1 MKTRVIIFATI
12 IAIILS
18 SMCAM
23 ADTKTDL
30 LGTEYSGDITFND
43 IEWLTSRE
51 DVVSALKEKFSDV
64 DIEEVVAWDEKQYMD
79 AYVSDFQYRNKHN
92 KEYFTTVG
100 EMKVSN
106 IRIMYVYEEG
116 KYDGIYQAWYEGSGE
131 YKKYEAMYEM
141 LKYKYGNPYSITNEV
156 NNYSGGSGSEYDTI
170 KWKSSTNGGV
180 IELMRYYVKGYFG
193 SSSDGVRITYY
204 QDDVKQYV
212 DEMKEKQIQKENDET
227 MGKKDYSGL

>member
-116 KYDGIYQAWYEGSGE
+116 KYDGIYQAW
-131 YKKYEAMYEM
+131 
-141 LKYKYGNPYSITNEV
+141 TNEV